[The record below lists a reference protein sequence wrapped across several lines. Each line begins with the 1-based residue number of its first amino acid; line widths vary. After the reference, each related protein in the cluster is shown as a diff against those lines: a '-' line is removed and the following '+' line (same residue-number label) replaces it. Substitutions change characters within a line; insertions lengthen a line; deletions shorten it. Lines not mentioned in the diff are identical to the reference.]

1 MVIYE
6 NINEN
11 KIDKQIAKL
20 KSKLLSGIFIK
31 LKTLAP
37 AKAGIDKRK
46 EILAASTL
54 LNFENELNN
63 DNNWRLGSSIIFNYL
78 IGN

>member
-54 LNFENELNN
+54 LNFENLHAVITIPDLLTPGII
-63 DNNWRLGSSIIFNYL
+63 DNA
-78 IGN
+78 

>member
-37 AKAGIDKRK
+37 VKPELIKERK
-46 EILAASTL
+46 
-54 LNFENELNN
+54 F
-63 DNNWRLGSSIIFNYL
+63 
-78 IGN
+78 